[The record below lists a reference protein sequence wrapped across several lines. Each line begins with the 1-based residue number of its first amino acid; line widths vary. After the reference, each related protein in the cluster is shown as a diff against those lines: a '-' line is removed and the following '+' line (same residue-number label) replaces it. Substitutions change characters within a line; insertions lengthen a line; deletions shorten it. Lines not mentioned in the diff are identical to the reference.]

1 MNKRALTG
9 AFVMLA
15 TVAYG
20 GAAAAV
26 DLLGVVERS
35 TDHDADLAAFR
46 AGSRAAGQA
55 VPKARAALLPQV
67 VGGWGRAYNSVV
79 TEGLPNT
86 HYWQSGWTVV
96 LTQPVFD
103 WSKWTTY
110 RQADFVAAR
119 GAVDFARARQAV
131 ILRAVEAYF
140 DELAAEDEVTR
151 ANDYAATL
159 DLHLS
164 ELARK
169 RRAGEATVID
179 VRDAEAARAQAQ
191 SQQQDAHDDVQLK
204 RLVLEHLTGEPFEAL
219 SRVSEAAGLPG
230 LSPPDVESW
239 ASQAAAHDY
248 TVQQKQVDQRIAELE
263 VEKARAA
270 RLPVVSLTASHTPA
284 GAASGYMRPTT
295 TTTAMLSV
303 TIPIF
308 EGGANTATID
318 EKLALQDK
326 AQDELV
332 AATRTAGATAREYW
346 SRFHAGVAR
355 VDVLSR
361 VVQSSQAA
369 LDATKVGYRVGS
381 RASTDVLR
389 ASEAYFANRRD
400 LIRARY
406 ATVMALLQLKA
417 AAASLD
423 VDEIARVN
431 ELLLNGTVGGG
442 RVADAE
448 AGRKPA
454 SAEVKQVVVP
464 ADARHSAPV
473 TNTQPAL
480 AETDARR
487 PKFDADVLRAL
498 TAIRQ

>member
-140 DELAAEDEVTR
+140 DELAAEDEMTR

-164 ELARK
+164 ELVRK
-169 RRAGEATVID
+169 RRVGEATVID
-179 VRDAEAARAQAQ
+179 VRDAEAAREQAQ
-191 SQQQDAHDDVQLK
+191 LQQQDARDEVHLK
-204 RLVLEHLTGEPFEAL
+204 RLALEHLTGEPFEAL

-248 TVQQKQVDQRIAELE
+248 TVQQKQVDHHIAELE

-332 AATRTAGATAREYW
+332 AATRTAGASAREYW

-431 ELLLNGTVGGG
+431 ELLLNGAVGGG
-442 RVADAE
+442 IVADAE

-454 SAEVKQVVVP
+454 SAEVKQGVAP
-464 ADARHSAPV
+464 ADARHSAPI
-473 TNTQPAL
+473 TNMQPAL
-480 AETDARR
+480 AEADTRR

-498 TAIRQ
+498 SAIRP